1 MTQWVQPLIDYLS
14 QNPGM
19 AWAIAFVVAMGEA
32 LFVIGLVV
40 PSTAVLVAIGTL
52 VGLGK
57 LSFWPVFAM
66 TVLGAI
72 VGDALSFWF
81 GHVYKER
88 VKTMWPFSNYPDA
101 LDRGVDFMKKH
112 GGKPV
117 SSLLRSKTSPC
128 ATPSISTSTKK
139 AGATVSS
146 QATACW

>member
-14 QNPGM
+14 QNPSM

-88 VKTMWPFSNYPDA
+88 VKTM
-101 LDRGVDFMKKH
+101 
-112 GGKPV
+112 
-117 SSLLRSKTSPC
+117 
-128 ATPSISTSTKK
+128 
-139 AGATVSS
+139 
-146 QATACW
+146 